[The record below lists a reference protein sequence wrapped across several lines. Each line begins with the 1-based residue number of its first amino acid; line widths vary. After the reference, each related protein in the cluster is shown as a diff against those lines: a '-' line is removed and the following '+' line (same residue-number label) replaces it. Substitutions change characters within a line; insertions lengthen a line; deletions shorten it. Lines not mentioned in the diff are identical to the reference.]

1 MQERGLAPAVIA
13 LAYCGYRWAM
23 AVALEKDFSSW
34 FWVLA
39 VICALFGAVATAA
52 A

>member
-1 MQERGLAPAVIA
+1 MIA
-13 LAYCGYRWAM
+13 FAYCGYWRAT

-39 VICALFGAVATAA
+39 VICALLGAAAIAEATAA